1 VNKLAGIVTVAALA
15 LGTMAS
21 GAALAH
27 GGRYYYGHGPRV
39 SVGFVFGSPYWYYP
53 YPAYAY
59 YPPAYYYPPV
69 AYSSPPVYVERG
81 DAYTPPD
88 QSPGYWY
95 YCQGAQAYYP
105 YVRQCAGGWQRVPPR
120 PQE

>member
-1 VNKLAGIVTVAALA
+1 MTVAALA
-15 LGTMAS
+15 LAS
-21 GAALAH
+21 MTSLPAMAH

-39 SVGFVFGSPYWYYP
+39 SVGFVFGSPWYYP
-53 YPAYAY
+53 YYPAYAY

-88 QSPGYWY
+88 QATGYWY
-95 YCQGAQAYYP
+95 YCPGAQAYYP